1 MVGERFIDSCVKI
14 LLTRKQKASSILLT
28 KKQKENEY
36 VKSIDKMPTN
46 IMIAA
51 WAIALG
57 AITPMLDATMINIAI
72 KDLTQDFHTTLSIIQ
87 WGVTGYLLALAIA
100 VPISGW
106 LMNQFNSKR
115 VFISAV
121 VGFGITSL
129 ATGLSWN
136 IVTFISF
143 RLLQGFSAGV
153 ITTLMSTMLVLIA
166 AQKYI
171 GRVIAI
177 VSTPMILGPIL
188 GPVLGGLII
197 HFATWQWIFFINIFV
212 TIIAVPIMI
221 KKLPDFNPVNKEK
234 KLDYIG
240 VINLALI
247 SVTLL
252 YGLVQV
258 SKFGSFN
265 NPVTYINMTIGV
277 NCIIVYIIYN
287 RMKQYNTVLPT
298 NLFKSRNFFACSLGL
313 FLANVAILGPMIIL
327 PLFFQRFQH
336 FNAIETAIMLMPQ
349 GSGMLITRPLIGKII
364 DKYGGRNIVLIS
376 TMVVLITSVSFM
388 FISGHTQSVWIG
400 LILFIRGCAVGGVML
415 PLTSSAYYGLEREQ
429 LSEAGVGINII
440 ENIGS
445 SFGSALIATVV
456 ATVIHSM
463 SVNIP
468 NELTAYHAGFSV
480 AVIALVVLLLPAWF
494 IHQKII
500 NHSLQKNLCHK

>member
-1 MVGERFIDSCVKI
+1 MVGERYIDSCVKI
-14 LLTRKQKASSILLT
+14 LLTRKQKVSSILLT

-36 VKSIDKMPTN
+36 VKSIDKIPTN

-129 ATGLSWN
+129 ATGLSSN

-166 AQKYI
+166 GQKYI

-197 HFATWQWIFFINIFV
+197 HFATW
-212 TIIAVPIMI
+212 
-221 KKLPDFNPVNKEK
+221 
-234 KLDYIG
+234 
-240 VINLALI
+240 
-247 SVTLL
+247 
-252 YGLVQV
+252 
-258 SKFGSFN
+258 
-265 NPVTYINMTIGV
+265 
-277 NCIIVYIIYN
+277 
-287 RMKQYNTVLPT
+287 
-298 NLFKSRNFFACSLGL
+298 
-313 FLANVAILGPMIIL
+313 
-327 PLFFQRFQH
+327 
-336 FNAIETAIMLMPQ
+336 
-349 GSGMLITRPLIGKII
+349 
-364 DKYGGRNIVLIS
+364 
-376 TMVVLITSVSFM
+376 
-388 FISGHTQSVWIG
+388 
-400 LILFIRGCAVGGVML
+400 
-415 PLTSSAYYGLEREQ
+415 
-429 LSEAGVGINII
+429 
-440 ENIGS
+440 
-445 SFGSALIATVV
+445 
-456 ATVIHSM
+456 
-463 SVNIP
+463 
-468 NELTAYHAGFSV
+468 
-480 AVIALVVLLLPAWF
+480 
-494 IHQKII
+494 
-500 NHSLQKNLCHK
+500 

>member
-1 MVGERFIDSCVKI
+1 MVGERFIDSYVKI
-14 LLTRKQKASSILLT
+14 LLTR
-28 KKQKENEY
+28 KQKENEY
-36 VKSIDKMPTN
+36 VKSIDKIPTN

-166 AQKYI
+166 GQKYI

-188 GPVLGGLII
+188 GLVLGGLII
-197 HFATWQWIFFINIFV
+197 HFATLQWIFFINIFV

-265 NPVTYINMTIGV
+265 NPVTYINMAIGV
-277 NCIIVYIIYN
+277 ICIIVYIIYN
-287 RMKQYNTVLPT
+287 RMK
-298 NLFKSRNFFACSLGL
+298 
-313 FLANVAILGPMIIL
+313 
-327 PLFFQRFQH
+327 
-336 FNAIETAIMLMPQ
+336 
-349 GSGMLITRPLIGKII
+349 
-364 DKYGGRNIVLIS
+364 
-376 TMVVLITSVSFM
+376 
-388 FISGHTQSVWIG
+388 
-400 LILFIRGCAVGGVML
+400 
-415 PLTSSAYYGLEREQ
+415 
-429 LSEAGVGINII
+429 
-440 ENIGS
+440 
-445 SFGSALIATVV
+445 
-456 ATVIHSM
+456 
-463 SVNIP
+463 
-468 NELTAYHAGFSV
+468 
-480 AVIALVVLLLPAWF
+480 
-494 IHQKII
+494 
-500 NHSLQKNLCHK
+500 

>member
-14 LLTRKQKASSILLT
+14 LLTRKQKVSSILLT

-36 VKSIDKMPTN
+36 VKSIDKIPTN

-57 AITPMLDATMINIAI
+57 AITPMLDVTMINIAI

-166 AQKYI
+166 GQKYI

-252 YGLVQV
+252 YGLVQA

-277 NCIIVYIIYN
+277 ICIIVYIIYN

-298 NLFKSRNFFACSLGL
+298 NLFKSRNFL
-313 FLANVAILGPMIIL
+313 
-327 PLFFQRFQH
+327 
-336 FNAIETAIMLMPQ
+336 
-349 GSGMLITRPLIGKII
+349 
-364 DKYGGRNIVLIS
+364 
-376 TMVVLITSVSFM
+376 
-388 FISGHTQSVWIG
+388 
-400 LILFIRGCAVGGVML
+400 
-415 PLTSSAYYGLEREQ
+415 
-429 LSEAGVGINII
+429 
-440 ENIGS
+440 
-445 SFGSALIATVV
+445 
-456 ATVIHSM
+456 
-463 SVNIP
+463 
-468 NELTAYHAGFSV
+468 
-480 AVIALVVLLLPAWF
+480 LVV
-494 IHQKII
+494 
-500 NHSLQKNLCHK
+500 

>member
-14 LLTRKQKASSILLT
+14 LLTRKQKVSSILLT

-36 VKSIDKMPTN
+36 VKSIDKIPTN

-129 ATGLSWN
+129 ATGLSSN

-166 AQKYI
+166 GQKYI

-197 HFATWQWIFFINIFV
+197 H
-212 TIIAVPIMI
+212 
-221 KKLPDFNPVNKEK
+221 L
-234 KLDYIG
+234 
-240 VINLALI
+240 
-247 SVTLL
+247 
-252 YGLVQV
+252 
-258 SKFGSFN
+258 
-265 NPVTYINMTIGV
+265 TYINMTIGV
-277 NCIIVYIIYN
+277 ICIIVYIIYN
-287 RMKQYNTVLPT
+287 RMKQYNTLLPT

-349 GSGMLITRPLIGKII
+349 GLGMLITRPLIGKII

-480 AVIALVVLLLPAWF
+480 AVIALVVLLLPTWF